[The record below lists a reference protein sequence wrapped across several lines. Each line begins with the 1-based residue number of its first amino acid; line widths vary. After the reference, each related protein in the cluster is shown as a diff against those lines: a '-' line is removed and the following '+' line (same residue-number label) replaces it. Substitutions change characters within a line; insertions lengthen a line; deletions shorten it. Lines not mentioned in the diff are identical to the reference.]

1 MIDILKTNLRLF
13 DGDGG
18 ASGAP
23 AAGEGAQAA
32 TPAPGQQ
39 ENNGENTQPATEQTP
54 DRNAEYHEML
64 AKYKDLD
71 DQRVQDIVKKRLKS
85 AKANETRMNNQMSA
99 IQEAVAP
106 LFARYGVNDGDF
118 SALRNAIDSDTEY
131 WEQAADREGLT
142 VQQYQERQNL
152 IMRQRQFERQAA
164 EYQAHMQ
171 AQRQVQ
177 AWKEE
182 AEQLK
187 AEYPD
192 FDLETEM
199 ADDNFR
205 SLVSVGKNGLPR
217 MSLKAAYQAVHAQEL
232 ISRAAQ
238 QAAQRESERVASTVR
253 ANGSRPRESGGAGEG
268 VDNPGKIDVSK
279 LTPKQI
285 REYADRAKR
294 GERITFT

>member
-1 MIDILKTNLRLF
+1 MIDILKTNLHLF

-23 AAGEGAQAA
+23 ASGEGAQAA
-32 TPAPGQQ
+32 TPAPSQQ
-39 ENNGENTQPATEQTP
+39 ENNGETAQTATEQTP

-164 EYQAHMQ
+164 EYQAHIQ

>member
-1 MIDILKTNLRLF
+1 MIDILKTNLHLF

-23 AAGEGAQAA
+23 ASGEGAQAA
-32 TPAPGQQ
+32 TPAPSQQ
-39 ENNGENTQPATEQTP
+39 DNNGETAQTATEQTP

-99 IQEAVAP
+99 MQEAVAP

-118 SALRNAIDSDTEY
+118 SALRSAIDSDTEY

-177 AWKEE
+177 AWREE

-187 AEYPD
+187 GEYPE

-279 LTPKQI
+279 LTPKQM
-285 REYADRAKR
+285 REYAERARR